1 MNRQTIERHHKN
13 HTAPFTARRSMS
25 DGFAMC
31 LRPTNGRRGG
41 KYHRTGM
48 EWQGWQPRKK
58 PRPQWR
64 AVLQTGSQTFWLGR
78 TPKFR
83 APPTNHNQPPNTMTP
98 IPKPETIEDQTAK
111 AVDPATT
118 LLACLSCR
126 SHSIPARH
134 ANCPYCSERLTAD
147 SSNREKDG
155 WQDVKTR
162 IDQAEQKLLDQGV
175 LSIG

>member
-1 MNRQTIERHHKN
+1 
-13 HTAPFTARRSMS
+13 
-25 DGFAMC
+25 
-31 LRPTNGRRGG
+31 
-41 KYHRTGM
+41 
-48 EWQGWQPRKK
+48 
-58 PRPQWR
+58 
-64 AVLQTGSQTFWLGR
+64 
-78 TPKFR
+78 
-83 APPTNHNQPPNTMTP
+83 MTP

-118 LLACLSCR
+118 LLACLGCR

-134 ANCPYCSERLTAD
+134 VNCPYCSERLTAD